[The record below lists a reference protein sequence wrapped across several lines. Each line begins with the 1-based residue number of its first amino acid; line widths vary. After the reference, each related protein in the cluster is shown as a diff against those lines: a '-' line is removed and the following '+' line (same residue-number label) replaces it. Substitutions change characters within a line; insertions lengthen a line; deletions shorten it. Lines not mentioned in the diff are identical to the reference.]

1 MRTTI
6 DKAGRLV
13 IPKSLRDRAG
23 VSAGEV
29 EICVDGAAVRIRPI
43 DTDELVEADGLLLLL
58 AGGPVDADA
67 VSVLRLTGQ
76 R

>member
-13 IPKSLRDRAG
+13 IPKALRDQAG
-23 VSAGEV
+23 ISAGEV
-29 EICVDGAAVRIRPI
+29 EVFVDGAAVRIQPI